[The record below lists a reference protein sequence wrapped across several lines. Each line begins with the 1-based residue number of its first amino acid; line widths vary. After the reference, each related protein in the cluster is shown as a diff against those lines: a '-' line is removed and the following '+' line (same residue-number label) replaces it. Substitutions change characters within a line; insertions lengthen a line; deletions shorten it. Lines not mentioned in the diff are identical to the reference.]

1 MTTQTNRNCPGTR
14 KVTCSQR
21 SQVYVILEETPLFVC
36 QHGRCNVEHFA
47 LLLLKKSSITFQ
59 KGGKT
64 KKNGRLGPPSSA
76 AHGRPNAHRI
86 DRSHL
91 PGPRVHLEAPPRP
104 DNNRVSPRA
113 HARTPPPLHTTATP
127 PFAPQ
132 REHTQQGASVTRGQG
147 FRLLPAQAS

>member
-1 MTTQTNRNCPGTR
+1 MQRTRAQTPVWNIGFCAIWVCKSNVLQPKSPSC
-14 KVTCSQR
+14 V
-21 SQVYVILEETPLFVC
+21 PLKIPRRR
-36 QHGRCNVEHFA
+36 QPNSA
-47 LLLLKKSSITFQ
+47 LKKSSITFQ
-59 KGGKT
+59 KGGNT

-76 AHGRPNAHRI
+76 ANGRPNAHRI

-104 DNNRVSPRA
+104 DNNRVSPRV
-113 HARTPPPLHTTATP
+113 HARTPPPLHSTATA

-132 REHTQQGASVTRGQG
+132 REHTQQGASVTRGPG